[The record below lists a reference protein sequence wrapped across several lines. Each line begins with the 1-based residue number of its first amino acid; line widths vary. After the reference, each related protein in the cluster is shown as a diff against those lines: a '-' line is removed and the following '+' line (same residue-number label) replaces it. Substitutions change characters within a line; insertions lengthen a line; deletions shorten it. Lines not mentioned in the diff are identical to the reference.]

1 MPFLHLAVLV
11 GIYLILSAAAAAPST
26 GLCRGGTGAAIEGP
40 GIGKILK
47 ITEEYSKILKN
58 TENQY

>member
-11 GIYLILSAAAAAPST
+11 GIYLILSAAAAST

>member
-11 GIYLILSAAAAAPST
+11 GIYLILSAAAAAST

>member
-11 GIYLILSAAAAAPST
+11 GIYLILSAAAST

>member
-11 GIYLILSAAAAAPST
+11 GIYLILSAAAPST